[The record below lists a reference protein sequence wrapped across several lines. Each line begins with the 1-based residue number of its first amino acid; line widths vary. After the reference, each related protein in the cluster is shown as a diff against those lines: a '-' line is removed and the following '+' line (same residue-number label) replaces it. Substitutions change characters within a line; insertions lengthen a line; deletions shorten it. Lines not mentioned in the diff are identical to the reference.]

1 MIRIIF
7 SVIFIALALPAF
19 SQRRTE
25 QTLVLN
31 NGSRLS
37 GIIVSDTSGNYYL
50 KLSTPQVISVPVSA
64 VSTIESTDKVHERL
78 SQRNGY
84 YLHLGLSMLIGK
96 SDESGTNMLSI
107 SLSNGYKFRNGLKVG
122 IGTGL
127 EEMTMP
133 LLPVYSEV
141 NYHPF
146 NSHVS
151 PFIFLKSGYAFS
163 LAGDEETNYWDGYSK
178 ESTGGLLLN
187 AGAGILLQTWDKVGI
202 NIALG
207 YRFQQVSVTENN
219 NFSRNSYA
227 TEYVTRFN
235 RLELQLGFV
244 FR

>member
-7 SVIFIALALPAF
+7 SLIFIVLALPAF

-37 GIIVSDTSGNYYL
+37 GIIVNDTSGNYFI
-50 KLSTPQVISVPVSA
+50 KLTVPQAISVPDSWVSS
-64 VSTIESTDKVHERL
+64 VEKMNSIQNRY
-78 SQRNGY
+78 SQRSGY
-84 YLHLGLSMLIGK
+84 YLRFGLSMLIGK

-107 SLSNGYKFRNGLKVG
+107 GLSNGYKFRNGLMVG

-133 LLPVYSEV
+133 LLPVYSELY
-141 NYHPF
+141 YHPF

-151 PFIFLKSGYAFS
+151 PFIFLKSGYGFS
-163 LAGDEETNYWDGYSK
+163 LMGDEETNYWYGYSK
-178 ESTGGLLLN
+178 ESTGGFLLN

-219 NFSRNSYA
+219 NYSRNSYA
-227 TEYVTRFN
+227 TEYITRFN